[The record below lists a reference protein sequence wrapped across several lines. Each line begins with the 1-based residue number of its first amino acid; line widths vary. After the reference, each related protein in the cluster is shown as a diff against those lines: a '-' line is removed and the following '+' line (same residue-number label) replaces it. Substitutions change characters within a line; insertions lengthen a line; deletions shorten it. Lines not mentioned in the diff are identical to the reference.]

1 MGRRYLCLAL
11 AILGWVGISLGQP
24 WCVTF
29 HWLPP
34 ESPLADSCT
43 GGNPL
48 PDGTVVEI
56 RWDMDSDGPDFTDPG
71 LPDGFNF
78 SMFALNGL
86 SGGIGEGYFYLDPSL
101 CTDSLLTPPLIY
113 LRICLNSLRWESS
126 VYNYTEP
133 DTVAPFTWTCISAPC
148 GTVNA
153 TPPEPVITEFH
164 LDAVYP
170 NPFNAIATIRF
181 ALPHDERVQVR
192 VFDITGKL
200 TASLLDAPL
209 SSGVHDVTWNA
220 AGISSGVYFVSMKA
234 ETFHETQ
241 KLLLLR

>member
-1 MGRRYLCLAL
+1 MGRRYLYLAL

-29 HWLPP
+29 YWSPP

-56 RWDMDSDGPDFTDPG
+56 RWDVDSDGPDFTDPS
-71 LPDGFNF
+71 LPNSFNYTAF
-78 SMFALNGL
+78 GLNGL
-86 SGGIGEGYFYLDPSL
+86 DQGIGEGYFYLDPYL

-126 VYNYTEP
+126 VYNYAEP
-133 DTVAPFTWTCISAPC
+133 DTVTPFTWTCISAPC
-148 GTVNA
+148 GTVSA
-153 TPPEPVITEFH
+153 TPREPIVSEFH

-170 NPFNAIATIRF
+170 NPFNASTTISF

-209 SSGVHDVTWNA
+209 PDGVHHVTWNA
-220 AGISSGVYFVSMKA
+220 SGVSSGLYFVSVTA
-234 ETFHETQ
+234 GGLQQTQ
-241 KLLLLR
+241 KLVLLK